1 MRLISRAESP
11 MAVEHA
17 RAVASAVADPEL
29 PVVSIGDL
37 GIVRGIDIDADGCV
51 HVVLTPTYSG
61 CPATAVIRHD
71 VVSALQ
77 DAGFDHIEV
86 RTALAPA
93 WTTDWITEDGRRKLA
108 EHGIVPPSGVSSV
121 QTGASTGQSGAS
133 TGQSGASTGQRVDI
147 ALAMRCPRCGS
158 LDTKL
163 VSRFG
168 STACQA
174 MYRCT
179 SCLEPF
185 DAVKPY

>member
-1 MRLISRAESP
+1 MTASASDTT
-11 MAVEHA
+11 AVEHA
-17 RAVASAVADPEL
+17 WAVSSAVADPEL
-29 PVVSIGDL
+29 PVVTIGDL
-37 GIVRGIDIDADGCV
+37 GIVRAVDIDAQGCV

-61 CPATAVIRHD
+61 CPATAVIRSD
-71 VVSALQ
+71 VVGALRE
-77 DAGFDHIEV
+77 AGFEQVEV

-93 WTTDWITEDGRRKLA
+93 WTTDWITDDGRRKLS
-108 EHGIVPPSGVSSV
+108 EHGIVPPSGVS
-121 QTGASTGQSGAS
+121 TAR
-133 TGQSGASTGQRVDI
+133 RVDV

-158 LDTKL
+158 LDTLL

-185 DAVKPY
+185 DAIKPY

>member
-1 MRLISRAESP
+1 
-11 MAVEHA
+11 
-17 RAVASAVADPEL
+17 
-29 PVVSIGDL
+29 
-37 GIVRGIDIDADGCV
+37 
-51 HVVLTPTYSG
+51 
-61 CPATAVIRHD
+61 VIRHD
-71 VVSALQ
+71 VVGALH
-77 DAGFDHIEV
+77 DAGFERVEV

-93 WTTDWITEDGRRKLA
+93 WTTDWITDAGRRKLT
-108 EHGIVPPSGVSSV
+108 EHGIVPPSGV
-121 QTGASTGQSGAS
+121 GAVVAASGGNA
-133 TGQSGASTGQRVDI
+133 QRRVDV
-147 ALAMRCPRCGS
+147 ALAVRCPRCGS

>member
-1 MRLISRAESP
+1 MVTVLPMRQLLGDEVSLI
-11 MAVEHA
+11 A
-17 RAVASAVADPEL
+17 RATAVCSAVADPEL

-37 GIVRGIDIDADGCV
+37 GIVRGVEIDAGGCV

-71 VVSALQ
+71 VVSALTE
-77 DAGFDHIEV
+77 AGFDRVEI

-93 WTTDWITEDGRRKLA
+93 WTTDWITDAGRRKLA
-108 EHGIVPPSGVSSV
+108 EHGIVPPSGVRV
-121 QTGASTGQSGAS
+121 IGPASGSGAH
-133 TGQSGASTGQRVDI
+133 AHVDV
-147 ALAMRCPRCGS
+147 ALTMRCPRCGS

-174 MYRCT
+174 MYRCI

-185 DAVKPY
+185 DAIKPY

>member
-1 MRLISRAESP
+1 MTGPLPTAINIT
-11 MAVEHA
+11 AVEHA
-17 RAVASAVADPEL
+17 RAVASGVADPEL
-29 PVVSIGDL
+29 PVVTIGDL
-37 GIVRGIDIDADGCV
+37 GIVRGIEIDADGCV

-61 CPATAVIRHD
+61 CPATAVIRQD
-71 VVSALQ
+71 VVTALQ
-77 DAGFDHIEV
+77 DAGFDHVEV

-108 EHGIVPPSGVSSV
+108 EHGIVPPSAVRSM
-121 QTGASTGQSGAS
+121 QSGAS
-133 TGQSGASTGQRVDI
+133 TGQSGASTGQRVEV

>member
-1 MRLISRAESP
+1 MSTSTATSVAHDTTALT
-11 MAVEHA
+11 HA
-17 RAVASAVADPEL
+17 WTVSCSVADPEL
-29 PVVSIGDL
+29 PVVTIGDL
-37 GIVRGIDIDADGCV
+37 GIVRAVDVDTDGCV

-71 VVSALQ
+71 VVSALN
-77 DAGFDHIEV
+77 DAGFDRVEV
-86 RTALAPA
+86 RTVLAPA
-93 WTTDWITEDGRRKLA
+93 WTTDWITEDGRRKLS
-108 EHGIVPPSGVSSV
+108 EHGIVPPSGRSSM
-121 QTGASTGQSGAS
+121 QSGAS
-133 TGQSGASTGQRVDI
+133 TGRRIDV

-185 DAVKPY
+185 DAIKPY

>member
-1 MRLISRAESP
+1 MTASASDTT
-11 MAVEHA
+11 AVEHA
-17 RAVASAVADPEL
+17 WAVSSAVADPEL
-29 PVVSIGDL
+29 PVVTIGDL
-37 GIVRGIDIDADGCV
+37 GIVRAVDIDAQGCV

-61 CPATAVIRHD
+61 CPATAVIRSD
-71 VVSALQ
+71 VVGALRE
-77 DAGFDHIEV
+77 AGFDQVEV

-93 WTTDWITEDGRRKLA
+93 WTTDWITDDGRRKLS
-108 EHGIVPPSGVSSV
+108 EHGIVPPSGVS
-121 QTGASTGQSGAS
+121 TAR
-133 TGQSGASTGQRVDI
+133 RVDV

-158 LDTKL
+158 LDTLL

-185 DAVKPY
+185 DAIKPY

>member
-1 MRLISRAESP
+1 MTTPISTAIP
-11 MAVEHA
+11 MSTAMPMSTATDTAVEHA
-17 RAVASAVADPEL
+17 RAITSAVADPEL
-29 PVVSIGDL
+29 PVVTIGDL
-37 GIVRGIDIDADGCV
+37 GIVRAVDVDAQGCV

-77 DAGFDHIEV
+77 DAGFGHVEV

-93 WTTDWITEDGRRKLA
+93 WTTDWITEDGRRKLS
-108 EHGIVPPSGVSSV
+108 EHGIVPPSGVSS
-121 QTGASTGQSGAS
+121 ARSGAS
-133 TGQSGASTGQRVDI
+133 TGRRVDL

>member
-1 MRLISRAESP
+1 VTVSASDTT
-11 MAVEHA
+11 AVEHA
-17 RAVASAVADPEL
+17 WAVSSAVADPEL
-29 PVVSIGDL
+29 PVVTIGDL
-37 GIVRGIDIDADGCV
+37 GIVRAVDIDAQGCV

-61 CPATAVIRHD
+61 CPATAVIRGD
-71 VVSALQ
+71 VVGALHE
-77 DAGFDHIEV
+77 AGFDQVEV

-93 WTTDWITEDGRRKLA
+93 WTTDWITDDGRRKLS
-108 EHGIVPPSGVSSV
+108 EHGIVPPSGVS
-121 QTGASTGQSGAS
+121 TAR
-133 TGQSGASTGQRVDI
+133 RVDV

-158 LDTKL
+158 LDTLL

-185 DAVKPY
+185 DAIKPY

>member
-1 MRLISRAESP
+1 
-11 MAVEHA
+11 MATATDVEHA
-17 RAVASAVADPEL
+17 WAVCCAIADPEL

-37 GIVRGIDIDADGCV
+37 GIVRAVDIDALGCV
-51 HVVLTPTYSG
+51 RVVLTPTYSG

-71 VVSALQ
+71 VVGALHN
-77 DAGFDHIEV
+77 AGFDQVEV

-93 WTTDWITEDGRRKLA
+93 WTTDWITDAGRRKLA
-108 EHGIVPPSGVSSV
+108 DNGIVPPSGVSAIV
-121 QTGASTGQSGAS
+121 PASGGSAQR
-133 TGQSGASTGQRVDI
+133 RVD
-147 ALAMRCPRCGS
+147 LELSMRCPRCGS
-158 LDTKL
+158 LDTRL

-179 SCLEPF
+179 ACLEPF

>member
-1 MRLISRAESP
+1 MARQISLATH
-11 MAVEHA
+11 VC
-17 RAVASAVADPEL
+17 SAVADPEL
-29 PVVSIGDL
+29 PVVTIGDL
-37 GIVRGIDIDADGCV
+37 GIVRAVDIDAQGCV

-71 VVSALQ
+71 VVGALHE
-77 DAGFDHIEV
+77 AGFDQVEV

-93 WTTDWITEDGRRKLA
+93 WTTDWITDAGRRKLSD
-108 EHGIVPPSGVSSV
+108 HGIVPPSGLSAKR
-121 QTGASTGQSGAS
+121 T
-133 TGQSGASTGQRVDI
+133 VDV
-147 ALAMRCPRCGS
+147 ALAVRCPQCGS
-158 LDTKL
+158 LDTTL

>member
-1 MRLISRAESP
+1 VTVSASDTT
-11 MAVEHA
+11 AVEHA
-17 RAVASAVADPEL
+17 WAVSSAVADPEL
-29 PVVSIGDL
+29 PVVTIGDL
-37 GIVRGIDIDADGCV
+37 GIVRAVDIDAQGCV

-61 CPATAVIRHD
+61 CPATAVIRGD
-71 VVSALQ
+71 VVGALRE
-77 DAGFDHIEV
+77 AGFDQVEV

-93 WTTDWITEDGRRKLA
+93 WTTDWITDDGRRKLS
-108 EHGIVPPSGVSSV
+108 EHGIVPPSGVS
-121 QTGASTGQSGAS
+121 TAR
-133 TGQSGASTGQRVDI
+133 RVDV

-158 LDTKL
+158 LDTLL

-185 DAVKPY
+185 DAIKPY

>member
-1 MRLISRAESP
+1 M
-11 MAVEHA
+11 
-17 RAVASAVADPEL
+17 
-29 PVVSIGDL
+29 SIGDL
-37 GIVRGIDIDADGCV
+37 GIVRGIDIDADGRV

-71 VVSALQ
+71 VVRALQ
-77 DAGFDHIEV
+77 DAGFDHVEV

-108 EHGIVPPSGVSSV
+108 EHGIVPPSG
-121 QTGASTGQSGAS
+121 ASTVPSGAS
-133 TGQSGASTGQRVDI
+133 TVPSGASTARRVDV

-174 MYRCT
+174 MYRCS

-185 DAVKPY
+185 DAIKPY

>member
-1 MRLISRAESP
+1 
-11 MAVEHA
+11 
-17 RAVASAVADPEL
+17 L

-37 GIVRGIDIDADGCV
+37 GIVRGVDIDAQGCV

-71 VVSALQ
+71 VIGALQ
-77 DAGFDHIEV
+77 EAGFDQVEV
-86 RTALAPA
+86 RTVLAPA
-93 WTTDWITEDGRRKLA
+93 WTTDWITDAGRRKLS
-108 EHGIVPPSGVSSV
+108 EHGIVPPSGV
-121 QTGASTGQSGAS
+121 GAQR
-133 TGQSGASTGQRVDI
+133 RVDV
-147 ALAMRCPRCGS
+147 ALAMRCPQCGS
-158 LDTKL
+158 LETKL

-185 DAVKPY
+185 DAIKPY

>member
-1 MRLISRAESP
+1 MRVPTETGTA
-11 MAVEHA
+11 AVERA
-17 RAVASAVADPEL
+17 SAVACAVADPEL
-29 PVVSIGDL
+29 PVVTIGDL
-37 GIVRGIDIDADGCV
+37 GIVRAVDIDAHGCV

-61 CPATAVIRHD
+61 CPATAVIRGD

-77 DAGFDHIEV
+77 EAGFDQVEI
-86 RTALAPA
+86 RTALKPA
-93 WTTDWITEDGRRKLA
+93 WTTDWITDAGRRKLS
-108 EHGIVPPSGVSSV
+108 EHGIVPPSGVSAV
-121 QTGASTGQSGAS
+121 VTASGGS
-133 TGQSGASTGQRVDI
+133 TQRLVDV
-147 ALAMRCPRCGS
+147 ALAIRCPQCGS
-158 LDTKL
+158 LDTLL

>member
-1 MRLISRAESP
+1 VRVPTLAAP
-11 MAVEHA
+11 NTT
-17 RAVASAVADPEL
+17 AVAHAWAVACAVADPEL

-37 GIVRGIDIDADGCV
+37 GIVRAVDIDAQGCV

-71 VVSALQ
+71 VIESLH
-77 DAGFDHIEV
+77 DAGFGQVEV

-93 WTTDWITEDGRRKLA
+93 WTTDWITEDGRRKLS
-108 EHGIVPPSGVSSV
+108 EHGIVPPSVVSS
-121 QTGASTGQSGAS
+121 TQSGAS
-133 TGQSGASTGQRVDI
+133 TGRRVDV
-147 ALAMRCPRCGS
+147 ALAVRCPRCGS

-185 DAVKPY
+185 DAIKPY

>member
-1 MRLISRAESP
+1 MVTAPISPATDTT
-11 MAVEHA
+11 AVEHA
-17 RAVASAVADPEL
+17 RAVSSAVADPEL
-29 PVVSIGDL
+29 PVVTIGDL
-37 GIVRGIDIDADGCV
+37 GIVRAVDIDAQGCV

-61 CPATAVIRHD
+61 CPATAVIRLD
-71 VVSALQ
+71 VVGALHE
-77 DAGFDHIEV
+77 AGFDRVEV

-93 WTTDWITEDGRRKLA
+93 WTTDWITDAGRRKLA
-108 EHGIVPPSGVSSV
+108 DNGIVPPSGVS
-121 QTGASTGQSGAS
+121 TARSGAS
-133 TGQSGASTGQRVDI
+133 TGRRVDL

-158 LDTKL
+158 LDTRL
-163 VSRFG
+163 VSQFG

>member
-1 MRLISRAESP
+1 MVSVPTSTATDTI
-11 MAVEHA
+11 AVEHA
-17 RAVASAVADPEL
+17 RAVCSAVADPEL
-29 PVVSIGDL
+29 PVVTIGDL
-37 GIVRGIDIDADGCV
+37 GIVRAVDIDAQGCV

-71 VVSALQ
+71 VVDALQ
-77 DAGFDHIEV
+77 EAGFDQVEV

-93 WTTDWITEDGRRKLA
+93 WTTDWITDVGRRKLSD
-108 EHGIVPPSGVSSV
+108 HGIVPPSGVSAV
-121 QTGASTGQSGAS
+121 VPASGGSAQR
-133 TGQSGASTGQRVDI
+133 RVDL

-158 LDTKL
+158 LDTLL

>member
-1 MRLISRAESP
+1 MTTAL
-11 MAVEHA
+11 EHA
-17 RAVASAVADPEL
+17 WAVSSAVADPEL

-37 GIVRGIDIDADGCV
+37 GIVRAVDIDAQGCV
-51 HVVLTPTYSG
+51 HVILTPTYSG

-71 VVSALQ
+71 VVSALH
-77 DAGFDHIEV
+77 DAGFDQVEI

-108 EHGIVPPSGVSSV
+108 ENGIVPPSGVSAV
-121 QTGASTGQSGAS
+121 LPASGGGTRQG
-133 TGQSGASTGQRVDI
+133 VDV

-158 LDTKL
+158 LETKL

>member
-1 MRLISRAESP
+1 MTASAADTT
-11 MAVEHA
+11 AVEHA
-17 RAVASAVADPEL
+17 WAVSSAVADPEL
-29 PVVSIGDL
+29 PVVTIGDL
-37 GIVRGIDIDADGCV
+37 GIVRAVDIDAQGCV

-61 CPATAVIRHD
+61 CPATAVIRSD
-71 VVSALQ
+71 VVGALRE
-77 DAGFDHIEV
+77 AGFEQVEV

-93 WTTDWITEDGRRKLA
+93 WTTDWITDDGRRKLS
-108 EHGIVPPSGVSSV
+108 EHGIVPPSGVS
-121 QTGASTGQSGAS
+121 TAR
-133 TGQSGASTGQRVDI
+133 RVDV

-158 LDTKL
+158 LDTLL

-185 DAVKPY
+185 DAIKPY